1 MRFALIASLLVLF
14 TLAHGQTFYT
24 KAFAEQDFHAKE
36 WKTIERFGK
45 TEFQVV
51 RMGHEAFVKW
61 YCDQS
66 RAGIEG
72 RVLAEKVYGLA
83 LTECNAP
90 LLLRLPRKEQ
100 KFMEDL
106 ISALADLAKSAFT
119 TGIQC
124 TNDGPGWSLPVA
136 ESSTAVSAVI
146 YATLNPAV
154 AVQDAPN
161 AELELLLAQLN
172 ERVRSKRPAIQ
183 KEADRL
189 KGLIEHL
196 KDLVN
201 HRSVRDQAIVRSF
214 AMRMLGIAL
223 LTPPS

>member
-1 MRFALIASLLVLF
+1 MRFGLIASLLVLS
-14 TLAHGQTFYT
+14 TLALAQTFHT

-45 TEFQVV
+45 TEFQIV

-66 RAGIEG
+66 RAGVEG

-83 LTECNAP
+83 LTECSAP

-100 KFMEDL
+100 VFMEAL
-106 ISALADLAKSAFT
+106 SSALADLAKSAFT

-124 TNDGPGWSLPVA
+124 TNDGPGWGLPVA
-136 ESSTAVSAVI
+136 ESSTAVSGVI

-154 AVQDAPN
+154 AVQDAPS
-161 AELELLLAQLN
+161 AELESLFAQVG

-189 KGLIEHL
+189 KVLTEHL
-196 KDLVN
+196 KDLVK
-201 HRSVRDQAIVRSF
+201 HRPVRDQAIVRSF
-214 AMRMLGIAL
+214 AMRMLRIAL
-223 LTPPS
+223 HTPPN